1 MNRHIFIRSPRGTHT
16 RKADGVRGNLKQLSE
31 SAVVEPISALVDPD
45 DFELI
50 EVVPPE
56 PVTPDYVKSTAEEWI
71 ARYFSAMRV
80 VALQD
85 MEHKLAAAA
94 KSSPKLAGIRQ
105 WIDGIVAAFLAD
117 PTPKVS
123 WAEPPHTFE
132 DAMQEAVA
140 ALTEE

>member
-1 MNRHIFIRSPRGTHT
+1 MKYVFQTDPKGSHT
-16 RKADGVRGNLKQLSE
+16 RNSDGVRGNLKSYPDT
-31 SAVVEPISALVDPD
+31 VTVEPITALVNPD
-45 DFELI
+45 DFTLL
-50 EVVPPE
+50 VTPE
-56 PVTPDYVKSTAEEWI
+56 PQPESTVYSAEEWI
-71 ARYFSAMRV
+71 ARSFSAMRV

-85 MEHKLAAAA
+85 MEHKLAAAE
-94 KSSPKLAGIRQ
+94 KSSPKLAAIRQ